1 MWPAGF
7 AYGAGFIS
15 DQMPP
20 GFPLLVH
27 EPLGSAGAYLRVHAE
42 RGIHRA
48 DRYFRS
54 CVFVGVG
61 VSRVLLS
68 DGAPPSQYSPGASW
82 GGRPGSIAEVAWDRP
97 GLGPPQGESGVP
109 DLAVPGTGV
118 MEAGGVSMA
127 PARRSVPGHA
137 QPVRQLPHR
146 VPVELRPGARG
157 MAALHFECS
166 FPLMPLVLQ
175 RRIAKYGASPFVF
188 G

>member
-1 MWPAGF
+1 MWPTGF

-97 GLGPPQGESGVP
+97 GLGLLRERVESLIWPSPGRGEMTV
-109 DLAVPGTGV
+109 
-118 MEAGGVSMA
+118 GGVSIA